1 MLHAACL
8 LPPPVHSR
16 RGGVNGVRML
26 QHFRRV
32 ALLAGSA
39 DSAHVSIVGGVGP
52 CNGAPPTLKKG
63 VQFTFTGWHLA
74 ADEHQAD
81 VPGMDK
87 NYGPSYNGVSVAGPL
102 AAGV

>member
-1 MLHAACL
+1 MGRECC
-8 LPPPVHSR
+8 
-16 RGGVNGVRML
+16 M
-26 QHFRRV
+26 HFRRV

-39 DSAHVSIVGGVGP
+39 DSSHVSIVGGVGP
-52 CNGAPPTLKKG
+52 CNGAPPTLQKG

-87 NYGPSYNGVSVAGPL
+87 NDGPTYNGVSVAGPL